1 MEEVVFKNGVEYL
14 LHIIDCSKNNGENIF
29 IDEKKYKGVTLT
41 VDGYILPENPKEWKQ
56 SKYIYS

>member
-14 LHIIDCSKNNGENIF
+14 LYIIDCSKNNGENIF

-41 VDGYILPENPKEWKQ
+41 VDGYISPENPKEWKQ
-56 SKYIYS
+56 SKYI